1 MENPPTS
8 ISKIQRYNVSAAK
21 FHNHAEPD
29 IDRAEKPIE
38 SMNILVLDEFAD
50 SYAELLTTAAAAF
63 TYATSLDG
71 AGQKYDI
78 LLAQPDLA
86 ADYLQRGGKVAWIQS
101 TWAGI
106 RPLAERL
113 ENNSTIVTG
122 VKNVFGPQ
130 IAEYVFTYV
139 LEELRNPDFLR
150 SAQKQKQWQPTLPG
164 TASGR
169 HMVIVGAGSIGHHL
183 AGVAASFG
191 MRTTGVSRTG
201 ANAPNFDAVLPVDQL
216 PRAVADADYVVL
228 ALPDTTQTNKL
239 IDENVFSAMKKQPL
253 LFNVGRG
260 SSLDENALLSSLRT
274 GKLRGAVL
282 DVFNTEPLPN
292 EAPLWDEPGVVI
304 TPHIAAVSFPADIAK
319 VFLENL
325 AHFEAGR
332 SLNHVIDLTQ
342 GY

>member
-1 MENPPTS
+1 M
-8 ISKIQRYNVSAAK
+8 NV
-21 FHNHAEPD
+21 
-29 IDRAEKPIE
+29 
-38 SMNILVLDEFAD
+38 LVLDEFAD
-50 SYAELLTTAAAAF
+50 SYAEFLTTTAGAF

-71 AGQKYDI
+71 ADQEYDI

-86 ADYLQRGGKVAWIQS
+86 AAYLQHGGKVSWIQS

-106 RPLAERL
+106 RPLAEL
-113 ENNSTIVTG
+113 LQDSSITVTG

-139 LEELRNPDFLR
+139 LEELRSPDLLR
-150 SAQKQKQWQPTLPG
+150 SAQQQKQWRPTLPG

-169 HMVIVGAGSIGHHL
+169 HMVVVGTGSIGSHL
-183 AGVAASFG
+183 AAVAASFG
-191 MRTTGVSRTG
+191 MKTTGVSRTG

-216 PRAVADADYVVL
+216 PSAVADADYVVL
-228 ALPDTTQTNKL
+228 ALPDTTHTNNL
-239 IDENVFSAMKKQPL
+239 INDNVFSSMRKQPL

-260 SSLDENALLSSLRT
+260 SSLDEGALLSSLRM

-282 DVFNTEPLPN
+282 DVFNTEPLPDEHPMWN
-292 EAPLWDEPGVVI
+292 EPGIVI

-325 AHFEAGR
+325 ANFGAGR
-332 SLNHVIDLTQ
+332 PLNHVIDLAQ